1 MIATAIVLTVHMVNE
16 CFGVGV
22 LSEPRMASAGVEPWT
37 GSSTDEHLPRST
49 THAGLSFLAQ
59 QSSKDDIRMPY
70 LVGIAVP
77 STGHPDPIRGY
88 AILGDAGRDTNKILI
103 DQQCC
108 LRILRMTLLK
118 PSFCAG
124 LFSSIGL

>member
-1 MIATAIVLTVHMVNE
+1 MINE

-88 AILGDAGRDTNKILI
+88 VIHDSADRDTNKILI
-103 DQQCC
+103 DQ
-108 LRILRMTLLK
+108 
-118 PSFCAG
+118 
-124 LFSSIGL
+124 

>member
-1 MIATAIVLTVHMVNE
+1 MTGAAIVLTVHMVNE

-70 LVGIAVP
+70 LVSIAFP
-77 STGHPDPIRGY
+77 STCHPDPIRGY
-88 AILGDAGRDTNKILI
+88 AIHGFSDGHTTKL
-103 DQQCC
+103 Q
-108 LRILRMTLLK
+108 LRQHFL
-118 PSFCAG
+118 
-124 LFSSIGL
+124 

>member
-70 LVGIAVP
+70 LVSIAFP
-77 STGHPDPIRGY
+77 TTGHPDPIRGY
-88 AILGDAGRDTNKILI
+88 AILGYAGRDTNKILI